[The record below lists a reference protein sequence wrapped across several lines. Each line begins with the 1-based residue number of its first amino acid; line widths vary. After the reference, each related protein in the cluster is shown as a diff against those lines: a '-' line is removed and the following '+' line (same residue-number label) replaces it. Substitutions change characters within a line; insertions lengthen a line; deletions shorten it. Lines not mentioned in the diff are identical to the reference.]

1 MESMRCT
8 YEKVLY
14 KIGRNVSERQRCRK
28 RTRHPSGRCTTHLR
42 AGAVMW
48 EVVDNTDLK
57 IGLVVTQTR
66 EVIERPTTRYGNLRA
81 AREAADAANERL
93 ARERGLIP

>member
-1 MESMRCT
+1 
-8 YEKVLY
+8 
-14 KIGRNVSERQRCRK
+14 
-28 RTRHPSGRCTTHLR
+28 
-42 AGAVMW
+42 MW